1 MAHDRMRIIRAVV
14 LPCPDASLYLA
25 GKSNFSGHDHLRSRS
40 LSHERP
46 HTGTHGQ
53 MDLGGAEVKDE
64 LHEVHKEKFALPL
77 ASSLRERL
85 QEKEELPEEP
95 DLFVDKK
102 ETGKKFRRKHGRPG
116 LIFILMGSVLFIPL
130 GSSISEEGIVVTE
143 THALVG
149 VVVPGVLTDVFKIEG
164 DKVASGEVIARFE
177 NHELKR
183 ELQEAR
189 FRKQAFTIEQELYS
203 RRIRFMEK
211 ELERKRMLYETEN
224 LSRAEFERVELE
236 LEETRNQHKK
246 IENEKA
252 AMTGVIAS
260 LEGTLN
266 GLEIKSA
273 AEGILL
279 TDLSVRIGNYFHAG
293 EELFQ
298 IGDPK
303 RMLVELFVSERLVS
317 QLKKGDPVKIRF
329 PALPSKSFTGRIYRI
344 APEAQEKIEKVFKVR
359 TVVAVLIRLDEVPG
373 DLTIGMRAEGKFS
386 RRGISL
392 IHRIYNLFVSS
403 LNGNMELGEG

>member
-1 MAHDRMRIIRAVV
+1 
-14 LPCPDASLYLA
+14 
-25 GKSNFSGHDHLRSRS
+25 
-40 LSHERP
+40 
-46 HTGTHGQ
+46 

-64 LHEVHKEKFALPL
+64 LHEVHREKIALPL
-77 ASSLRERL
+77 ASLLRERL
-85 QEKEELPEEP
+85 QEKEEFPEEP
-95 DLFVDKK
+95 DLFARKE
-102 ETGKKFRRKHGRPG
+102 ETGKQFRRKRGRSS

-130 GSSISEEGIVVTE
+130 GSNISEEGMVVTE
-143 THALVG
+143 ARALVG
-149 VVVPGVLTDVFKIEG
+149 VAVPGVLTDAFKIEG
-164 DKVASGEVIARFE
+164 DKVASGEVIARLQ
-177 NHELKR
+177 NNQLKR

-189 FRKQAFTIEQELYS
+189 FRKKAFTIEQEMYS
-203 RRIRFMEK
+203 QRIRFMEK

-252 AMTGVIAS
+252 AITGVIAS
-260 LEGTLN
+260 LKETVKA
-266 GLEIKSA
+266 LEIKSP

-298 IGDPK
+298 IGDPE
-303 RMLVELFVSERLVS
+303 RMLVELFVGERLVS

-329 PALPSKSFTGRIYRI
+329 PALPSRSFTGRIYRI
-344 APEAQEKIEKVFKVR
+344 APEAQEKIEKVFKIR
-359 TVVAVLIRLDEVPG
+359 TVVAVLIRLDEIPG

-386 RRGISL
+386 RRGRSL
-392 IHRIYNLFVSS
+392 IHRICGLFVSF
-403 LNGNMELGEG
+403 LTEKMELGEG